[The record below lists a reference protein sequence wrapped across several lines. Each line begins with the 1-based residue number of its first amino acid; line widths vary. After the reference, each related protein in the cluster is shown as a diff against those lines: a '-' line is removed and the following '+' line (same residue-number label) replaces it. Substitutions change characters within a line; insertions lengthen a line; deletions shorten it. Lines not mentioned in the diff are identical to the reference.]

1 MPRQR
6 LAPAWIA
13 CLAVLFN
20 LLAMPL
26 SSAAPKGPAEQL
38 LWGVFCSAGG
48 SKMVAISLGAQDGAQ
63 QNDDHSTMQH
73 CWCCSGTAPLLAL
86 PGHPAQLLQ
95 PDATR
100 HSAPAAQPD
109 YLASPRQQWPPLNP
123 RASPSV

>member
-20 LLAMPL
+20 LLVMPL

-48 SKMVAISLGAQDGAQ
+48 SKMVAISLGPQDGAQ
-63 QNDDHSTMQH
+63 HSDDHSSMQH

-86 PGHPAQLLQ
+86 PGQPAQLLQ
-95 PDATR
+95 ADAAR
-100 HSAPAAQPD
+100 HRAPAAQPGHV
-109 YLASPRQQWPPLNP
+109 ASPRQQWPTLNP